1 MLLLALDTST
11 PQVSV
16 ALAELPPLPDGGGP
30 ALVSGAAWCRT
41 LAERAVVA
49 PNRHGELLAPLVDE
63 VFAAGG
69 RSREDLAAVAV
80 GLGPGPFTGLRVGV
94 VTAAALADALGVP
107 AYGMCS
113 LDVVAAAH
121 PEDPCERGELLV
133 VTDARRRQ
141 VYWARYDATGRRLDG
156 PDIAEP
162 AALVERLGDP
172 PPTVVGAGVLT
183 HGVAFDG
190 VAVVVEH
197 DPYPRAAVLAVQ
209 TAERVRRGEPAD
221 VLEPLYL
228 RRPDA
233 RPPGAPKKVTP
244 R

>member
-1 MLLLALDTST
+1 MATGQASSLSCHSVRDRHRHDIPDTF
-11 PQVSV
+11 
-16 ALAELPPLPDGGGP
+16 
-30 ALVSGAAWCRT
+30 
-41 LAERAVVA
+41 
-49 PNRHGELLAPLVDE
+49 HDE
-63 VFAAGG
+63 
-69 RSREDLAAVAV
+69 
-80 GLGPGPFTGLRVGV
+80 
-94 VTAAALADALGVP
+94 
-107 AYGMCS
+107 C
-113 LDVVAAAH
+113 
-121 PEDPCERGELLV
+121 
-133 VTDARRRQ
+133 RQ

-183 HGVAFDG
+183 HGVALDG